1 MRHLGMS
8 ISEIYNL
15 PVTYRDWFVTR
26 SLKDINDRAESAR
39 ASQNS
44 SPRVKTMEVPF
55 GAMNKD

>member
-1 MRHLGMS
+1 MS